1 MNVPQAL
8 CLSGRSGQRYDSSD
22 MLLTLMNSWKRRP
35 PDMKCTANM
44 LFSDKE
50 STYSLW
56 AILLCIKGNMLLK
69 VTMDFGNG
77 HFFSKV

>member
-22 MLLTLMNSWKRRP
+22 MLFTLMNSWNRRP

-44 LFSDKE
+44 LLFDKE

-56 AILLCIKGNMLLK
+56 AILICIKDNMLLK
-69 VTMDFGNG
+69 VTMGFGNG
-77 HFFSKV
+77 RIF